1 MKFALPPWMP
11 DISSLTNRLRQQAV
25 HWREFVDHFRHHRLD
40 PWLNPPTPKAILFAS
55 DNAWRLAVLL
65 NDQSPR
71 YANVPPPSNA
81 EQADTPEF
89 LSERISQTLRAI
101 LSEAAP
107 DLAAAPINAVLALP
121 ASWCYSAK
129 VSTEGLPRGSRH
141 TQPLLY
147 RFEEKLPLPAEDVT
161 ADFQVHGPVARGV
174 TVASTRLG
182 PLLIALEKHDVHVH
196 TITPT
201 ALLAAQGAI
210 SSMSHDL
217 SPNAPRLMLLGDGD
231 GDDVDLILLGAMSH
245 PNGHVGCP
253 WIEAW
258 HHLPC
263 DPTLVNQWLNLQC
276 LRHPTRTPR
285 VEAIGLSPA
294 FHASLCKQHPGL
306 LAAEGSG
313 TTTLDVATHAA
324 AIFADR
330 QVPWFN
336 LRRGALGAADR
347 WRTIRPA
354 LHAAMLAAVIC
365 LLTLTLAMS
374 WRGLSYR
381 ADAGHAEQAQS
392 QIFYDLY
399 PGRPLPLAVR
409 AFLDSERRRIEG
421 LAGQGDD
428 VPRPASALATL
439 YETFRRLPTGL
450 RFRLLELRFSPTT
463 VALDG
468 QVRSHADADVLAGA
482 LRAQSGLQVDPPRT
496 ERLRDQAIAVTL
508 HAKYSPSA
516 TSLPPITPPLSA
528 KASKPNPIKQEGR

>member
-11 DISSLTNRLRQQAV
+11 DISSLTNRARQQAV

-40 PWLNPPTPKAILFAS
+40 PWLNPATPKTILFAS
-55 DNAWRLAVLL
+55 DDAWRLAVLL

-107 DLAAAPINAVLALP
+107 DLAAAPIDAVLALP

-147 RFEEKLPLPAEDVT
+147 RLEEKLPLPAEDVT

-182 PLLIALEKHDVHVH
+182 PLLSALEKHDVHVH

-201 ALLAAQGAI
+201 ALLVAQGVI
-210 SSMSHDL
+210 SSVAHDS
-217 SPNAPRLMLLGDGD
+217 SPDTPRLMLLGDGD
-231 GDDVDLILLGAMSH
+231 EVDLILLGAMPH
-245 PNGHVGCP
+245 PNGHAGRP

-263 DPTLVNQWLNLQC
+263 DANLVSQWVNLQC
-276 LRHPTRTPR
+276 LRQPASMPQI
-285 VEAIGLSPA
+285 EAIGLPPV
-294 FHASLCKQHPGL
+294 FRASLCRRYPGL
-306 LAAEGSG
+306 LAGIDNGA
-313 TTTLDVATHAA
+313 TTQDMATHAA
-324 AIFADR
+324 ADILADR
-330 QVPWFN
+330 DSPWFN
-336 LRRGALGAADR
+336 LRRGDLGAADR
-347 WRTIRPA
+347 WRMTRPA
-354 LHAAMLAAVIC
+354 LHAAMLAAFFC
-365 LLTLTLAMS
+365 LLTLTLAMT

-381 ADAGHAEQAQS
+381 ANAGHAEQAQS
-392 QIFYDLY
+392 QIFHDLY

-468 QVRSHADADVLAGA
+468 QVRSHADADILAGA
-482 LRAQSGLQVDPPRT
+482 LRAQGGLQVDPPRT
-496 ERLRDQAIAVTL
+496 ERLRDQAIALTL

-516 TSLPPITPPLSA
+516 TSLPPMTPPLSA